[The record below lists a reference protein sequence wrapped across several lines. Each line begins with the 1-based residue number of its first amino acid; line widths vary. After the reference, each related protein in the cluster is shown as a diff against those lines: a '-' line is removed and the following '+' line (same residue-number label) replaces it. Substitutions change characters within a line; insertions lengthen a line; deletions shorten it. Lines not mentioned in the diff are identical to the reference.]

1 MTDLSTRPWIARLLR
16 QHSRIVRLAL
26 IALIAASAALA
37 SGQVAPATPV
47 ESQDPGASNPSA
59 EAAQAGDLETQPEP
73 DPIASYRIEV
83 RLDPETDLL
92 HGSQTLTWVNDSE
105 VPVGDMWFHLYQN
118 AFMNESSTKA
128 REWRGFPQARG
139 SMAERIGYTDVETIL
154 LDDGT
159 DLLSSMRWRHPD
171 DDNAEDRTV
180 FSVDLPA
187 PVPPGGKI
195 DVHME
200 FTTKLPRHME
210 RSGVW
215 GEYFIA
221 TQWFPKVG
229 VFEEIGEGGATVA
242 GWNAHQFHANTE
254 FFADFGDYEVQIT
267 APERFVV
274 GASGRRVESLDRG
287 DGTITHTFR
296 QETIHDFAWTA
307 YPGFVEIVRTFNP
320 DDEITRGEIEE
331 VARLLDLDY
340 ENLELQP
347 VEVTL
352 LAPPAFAH
360 NAERH
365 IRATMDGLKWYGL
378 WYGAYPYDNV
388 TVLVPADGTTGGG
401 MEYPTFFTSTD
412 VYPMRF
418 WPLSGIRL
426 QEMVSVHEFGHQF
439 WYGLVASNE
448 MEEAWLDEGLNS
460 YSTSKTMERA
470 YGTGMGNLLGINL
483 DPDAFAR
490 GSYIADA
497 RTGTMVQNAW
507 EYIQGY
513 SSNSYTRPEL
523 ALRTLERHLGE
534 PTFARAMREYQ
545 QRWRYR
551 HPTSR
556 DFFDVVEEVC
566 ACDLSLF
573 WDQMVLGDRVADF
586 AVVSASS
593 RQAEPPRGR
602 FWRDGEWVIVEGGI
616 SEDET
621 PEEGAGEVERVEAE
635 AAPPVYET
643 RVVVQ
648 RLEDFIWPVDV
659 LLHFEDGSEHLEVW
673 DGRDRLHAIELEG
686 PSRLE
691 WAAVDPSNKLPL
703 DINQLNNSRVISE
716 DPDPRWRWTRRWLFW
731 MANLLFAASG
741 SL

>member
-1 MTDLSTRPWIARLLR
+1 
-16 QHSRIVRLAL
+16 
-26 IALIAASAALA
+26 
-37 SGQVAPATPV
+37 
-47 ESQDPGASNPSA
+47 
-59 EAAQAGDLETQPEP
+59 
-73 DPIASYRIEV
+73 
-83 RLDPETDLL
+83 
-92 HGSQTLTWVNDSE
+92 
-105 VPVGDMWFHLYQN
+105 MWFHLYHN

-128 REWRGFPQARG
+128 REWGGFPKAEG
-139 SMAERIGYTDVETIL
+139 SMAERIGYTDLEAIRL
-154 LDDGT
+154 EDGT
-159 DLLSSMRWRHPD
+159 DLLPTLRWRHPD

-180 FSVDLPA
+180 FSVDFPS
-187 PVPPGGKI
+187 PVPPSEQI

-200 FTTKLPRHME
+200 FTTKLPHSME

-215 GEYFIA
+215 EEYFIA

-229 VFEEIGEGGATVA
+229 VFEEVGEGGATVA
-242 GWNAHQFHANTE
+242 GWNTHQFHANTE

-267 APERFVV
+267 VPERFVV
-274 GASGRRVESLDRG
+274 GASGRKAESLDRG
-287 DGTITHTFR
+287 DGMITHTFR
-296 QETIHDFAWTA
+296 QENIHDFAWTA
-307 YPGFVEIVRTFNP
+307 YPGFIEIVRTFNP
-320 DDEITRGEIEE
+320 DDEITRGELDE
-331 VARLLDLDY
+331 VALLLDLDY

-352 LAPPAFAH
+352 LVPPAFAH

-365 IRATMDGLKWYGL
+365 IRATMEGLKWYGL

-401 MEYPTFFTSTD
+401 MEYPTFFTSID
-412 VYPMRF
+412 LYPLRF
-418 WPLSGIRL
+418 WPLNGLRL
-426 QEMVSVHEFGHQF
+426 QEEVTIHEFGHQF

-448 MEEAWLDEGLNS
+448 MEEAWLDEGFNS
-460 YSTSKTMERA
+460 YSTAKTMKRA
-470 YGTGMGNLLGINL
+470 YGGGMGRLLGIDL
-483 DPDAFAR
+483 DADSFAR
-490 GSYIADA
+490 AQYIPSA
-497 RTGTMVQNAW
+497 RTGTMVQNGW
-507 EYIQGY
+507 EYVQGY
-513 SSNSYTRPEL
+513 GSNAYARPEL
-523 ALRTLERHLGE
+523 ALRTLESHLGE
-534 PTFARAMREYQ
+534 ATFARAIREYH

-586 AVVSASS
+586 AVASVSTKL
-593 RQAEPPRGR
+593 AEPPRGR
-602 FWRDGEWVIVEGGI
+602 FWRDGEWVIVEGEATEADAVQ
-616 SEDET
+616 SDEAVG
-621 PEEGAGEVERVEAE
+621 PDGEAVAT
-635 AAPPVYET
+635 PVYES

-659 LLHFEDGSEHLEVW
+659 LLHFEDGSERLEVW
-673 DGRDRLHAIELEG
+673 DGRDRMHAIEHAG

-703 DINQLNNSRVISE
+703 DINQLNNSRVVQE
-716 DPDPRWRWTRRWLFW
+716 DPDPRQRWTRRWLFW